1 MKSYKEL
8 RKLINEVTVTVG
20 SGYRV
25 SPLNGDSN
33 AMDNDINLSSLSSA
47 AISRINAYLGAMSA
61 KPYIN
66 PVDALK
72 QAQGRLQMVG
82 LDFNMGRDCEMR
94 LKEEDGHA
102 FPLTRFGGGFGMD
115 GTSYDYES
123 DDGITPKLGHG
134 LALHVRTHPLP
145 NGLTQI
151 EARIVPT
158 V

>member
-33 AMDNDINLSSLSSA
+33 AMDNDINLSSLSNVA
-47 AISRINAYLGAMSA
+47 VSRINAYLGAMAA

-66 PVDALK
+66 PMEALK

-82 LDFNMGRDCEMR
+82 LDFQMVKDCEMR
-94 LKEEDGHA
+94 LKEEEGMS
-102 FPLTRFGGGFGMD
+102 FPLTRFGGGFGVD
-115 GTSYDYES
+115 GTSYDYKS

-134 LALHVRTHPLP
+134 LSLHVRTHPLP
-145 NGLTQI
+145 NGLTQV
-151 EARIVPT
+151 EAQIVPT
-158 V
+158 L